1 MPSLANDVSH
11 GLPVLVEDVSH
22 ALLDDV
28 CVVNGWKDS
37 TEGMVPDTAHTA
49 AQGKALHTLF
59 KVLIEKAIE
68 HRVGDCSGHGEE
80 VTHCED
86 GEHQLL
92 VRGGDWLLVQE
103 G

>member
-1 MPSLANDVSH
+1 MAGKYQVEKTLQKVWYLTLH
-11 GLPVLVEDVSH
+11 ILLPD
-22 ALLDDV
+22 
-28 CVVNGWKDS
+28 NR
-37 TEGMVPDTAHTA
+37 A

-92 VRGGDWLLVQE
+92 V
-103 G
+103 